1 MKQKRSRYLNLF
13 TFIVSASSLLS
24 ACNIQEADPN
34 QTPHWWKEAVVYQ
47 IYPRSYADS
56 NGDGIGDLRGIID
69 HLDYIK
75 SLGVDAVW
83 LNPIFSSPNDDN
95 GYDVSDFTAIMEEF
109 GTLTDFEEL
118 VAGLHQRN
126 IRLILDLVA
135 NHSSDEHRW
144 FQQSRLSRDNPYR
157 NYYHWW
163 PAEKGIP
170 AHRHSDMDPDLSA
183 WAYDSLTDS
192 YYLHLFSRKQPDL
205 NWENPALRQDFYQDM
220 RFWLDRG
227 IDGFRIDVASYISK
241 DTLFPEIDFEKYQS
255 FGDYYC
261 HGPHVHEYLHEM
273 NSEVLSKYDDI
284 MTVGE
289 GNPWINTLDFTDA
302 RRNEFSMFYV
312 NANDVVPKQMPDGSP
327 LVSSEVKMQ
336 ALRNFY
342 TQQDSL
348 LRDSGWPT
356 VILGNHD
363 LPRMQSYWGDDTTP
377 ESARLSSQAL
387 ITFLMTMRGTVFF
400 YGGDEIGMQNIRF
413 TDIADYND
421 IVTKSNYANKLKNEG
436 YESAQDY
443 LEQQQREGR
452 DNARTPMQWNAT
464 DQAGFTSSL
473 HPWLKVNPNYLSG
486 INVEAENQEPSS
498 ILNFY
503 RQSIALRHD
512 KKQTLVY
519 GKYQLIDPD
528 NERIYSYLRTNKETG
543 EQLIIAINFSSSDA
557 VLDLGEL
564 TINSLHNLLSNYPD
578 SPQITGNNEL
588 KLQPWQAF
596 VSVCN

>member
-1 MKQKRSRYLNLF
+1 MKPKRSLYSNLF
-13 TFIVSASSLLS
+13 TSIISASSLLS
-24 ACNIQEADPN
+24 ACTTQEVDPN
-34 QTPHWWKEAVVYQ
+34 QAPHWWKEAVVYQ

-56 NGDGIGDLRGIID
+56 NGDGIGDLRGIIE

-95 GYDVSDFTAIMEEF
+95 GYDVSDFTTIMEEF
-109 GTLTDFEEL
+109 GTLTDFDEL
-118 VAGLHQRN
+118 LTGLHQRN

-144 FQQSRLSRDNPYR
+144 FQQSRLSRENPYR

-163 PAEKGIP
+163 PAEKGVP

-205 NWENPALRQDFYQDM
+205 NWENPALRQDFYQGM
-220 RFWLDRG
+220 RFWLNRG

-241 DTLFPEIDFEKYQS
+241 DTLFPEIDFEKYKS
-255 FGDYYC
+255 FGDYYS

-273 NSEVLSKYDDI
+273 NREVLSTYDDV

-336 ALRNFY
+336 ALRHFY

-348 LRDSGWPT
+348 LKDYGWPT
-356 VILGNHD
+356 IILGNHD
-363 LPRMQSYWGDDTTP
+363 LPRMQSYWGDDSTL
-377 ESARLSSQAL
+377 ESAQLSSQAL
-387 ITFLMTMRGTVFF
+387 ITFMMTMRGTVFF

-421 IVTKSNYANKLKNEG
+421 IVTKSNYANKLNNEG
-436 YESAQDY
+436 EEAAQAY

-452 DNARTPMQWNAT
+452 DNARTPMQWNTT
-464 DQAGFTSSL
+464 DQAGFTTSS
-473 HPWLKVNPNYLSG
+473 HPWLKVNQNYLSG
-486 INVEAENQEPSS
+486 VNVEAENKEPSS

-503 RQSIALRHD
+503 RQAIALRHD
-512 KKQTLVY
+512 KKQTLIY

-528 NERIYSYLRTNKETG
+528 NEKVYGYLRTNNETG
-543 EQLIIAINFSSSDA
+543 EQLLIAINFSSSDA
-557 VLDLGEL
+557 VLNIGDLN
-564 TINSLHNLLSNYPD
+564 INSLHNLLSNYLD
-578 SPQITGNNEL
+578 SPQFTGNNDL
-588 KLQPWQAF
+588 TLQPWQAF
-596 VSVCN
+596 VSICN

>member
-1 MKQKRSRYLNLF
+1 MKPKRSLYSNLF
-13 TFIVSASSLLS
+13 TSILSASSLLS
-24 ACNIQEADPN
+24 ACTTQEADPN
-34 QTPHWWKEAVVYQ
+34 QAPHWWKEAVVYQ

-56 NGDGIGDLRGIID
+56 NGDGVGDLRGIIE

-109 GTLTDFEEL
+109 GTLSDFDEL
-118 VAGLHQRN
+118 LAGLHQRN

-135 NHSSDEHRW
+135 NHSSDEHQW
-144 FQQSRLSRDNPYR
+144 FQQSRLSRENPYR

-170 AHRHSDMDPDLSA
+170 AHRHSDMDADLSA

-205 NWENPALRQDFYQDM
+205 NWENPALRQDFYQGM

-227 IDGFRIDVASYISK
+227 IDGFRIDAASYISK
-241 DTLFPEIDFEKYQS
+241 DTSFPEIDFEKYQS
-255 FGDYYC
+255 FGDYYS
-261 HGPHVHEYLHEM
+261 HGPHLHEYLQEM
-273 NSEVLSKYDDI
+273 NREVLSTYGDV

-302 RRNEFSMFYV
+302 RHHEFSMFYV
-312 NANDVVPKQMPDGSP
+312 NANDVAPKQMPDGSP

-336 ALRNFY
+336 ALRHFY

-348 LRDSGWPT
+348 LKDYGWPT
-356 VILGNHD
+356 IILGNHD
-363 LPRMQSYWGDDTTP
+363 LPRMQSYWGDDSMP
-377 ESARLSSQAL
+377 ESAQRSSQAL

-413 TDIADYND
+413 TDIADYDD
-421 IVTKSNYANKLKNEG
+421 IVTKSNYANKLKNDGE
-436 YESAQDY
+436 EAAQAY

-452 DNARTPMQWNAT
+452 DNARTPMQWNTT
-464 DQAGFTSSL
+464 DQAGFTTSSQ
-473 HPWLKVNPNYLSG
+473 PWLKVNQNYLSG
-486 INVEAENQEPSS
+486 VNVEAENQEPSS

-503 RQSIALRHD
+503 RQAIALRHD

-528 NERIYSYLRTNKETG
+528 NEKVYGYLRTNNETG
-543 EQLIIAINFSSSDA
+543 EQLLIAINFSSSDA
-557 VLDLGEL
+557 VLNIGDLN
-564 TINSLHNLLSNYPD
+564 INSLNNLLSNYSD
-578 SPQITGNNEL
+578 SPQFTGNNEL

>member
-144 FQQSRLSRDNPYR
+144 FQQSRLSRENPYR

-183 WAYDSLTDS
+183 WVYDSLTDS

-205 NWENPALRQDFYQDM
+205 NRENPALRQDFYQDM

-241 DTLFPEIDFEKYQS
+241 DTLFP
-255 FGDYYC
+255 
-261 HGPHVHEYLHEM
+261 
-273 NSEVLSKYDDI
+273 
-284 MTVGE
+284 
-289 GNPWINTLDFTDA
+289 
-302 RRNEFSMFYV
+302 RR
-312 NANDVVPKQMPDGSP
+312 
-327 LVSSEVKMQ
+327 
-336 ALRNFY
+336 
-342 TQQDSL
+342 T
-348 LRDSGWPT
+348 
-356 VILGNHD
+356 
-363 LPRMQSYWGDDTTP
+363 
-377 ESARLSSQAL
+377 
-387 ITFLMTMRGTVFF
+387 
-400 YGGDEIGMQNIRF
+400 
-413 TDIADYND
+413 
-421 IVTKSNYANKLKNEG
+421 
-436 YESAQDY
+436 
-443 LEQQQREGR
+443 
-452 DNARTPMQWNAT
+452 
-464 DQAGFTSSL
+464 
-473 HPWLKVNPNYLSG
+473 
-486 INVEAENQEPSS
+486 
-498 ILNFY
+498 
-503 RQSIALRHD
+503 
-512 KKQTLVY
+512 
-519 GKYQLIDPD
+519 
-528 NERIYSYLRTNKETG
+528 
-543 EQLIIAINFSSSDA
+543 
-557 VLDLGEL
+557 
-564 TINSLHNLLSNYPD
+564 
-578 SPQITGNNEL
+578 
-588 KLQPWQAF
+588 
-596 VSVCN
+596 